1 MKACLGDS
9 GVEVSIQPY
18 KIPWGRGMGRPS
30 LACGSVREP
39 LLTVP
44 QQGATAVAMIE
55 HLSISGVQ
63 PLLPKKKKKN
73 RKGERKN
80 NSRNWNPPKLTHN
93 PD

>member
-63 PLLPKKKKKN
+63 PLLPKKKKKTE
-73 RKGERKN
+73 KEREKITAETG
-80 NSRNWNPPKLTHN
+80 TH
-93 PD
+93 PS